1 MSSPPDA
8 SDPLDR
14 TQIEFLVSLDEGQ
27 GELLAEVVSE
37 FLIVSEKCSTE
48 LVRLLGEGDCPAV
61 ERTAHTLKGA
71 SANVG
76 ATGLADACSRLES
89 SAHQGQLSDA
99 AEHMERFG
107 EELER
112 VRAALE
118 IVDARV

>member
-8 SDPLDR
+8 RDPLDR

-27 GELLAEVVSE
+27 GELLAEVVRE
-37 FLIVSEKCSTE
+37 FLIMSEKCSTE
-48 LVRLLGEGDCPAV
+48 LVRLLADGDCPAM
-61 ERTAHTLKGA
+61 ERTAHSLKGA

-76 ATGLADACSRLES
+76 ATGLADVCARLELT
-89 SAHQGQLSDA
+89 AHQGQLSDA

-118 IVDARV
+118 IVNARV